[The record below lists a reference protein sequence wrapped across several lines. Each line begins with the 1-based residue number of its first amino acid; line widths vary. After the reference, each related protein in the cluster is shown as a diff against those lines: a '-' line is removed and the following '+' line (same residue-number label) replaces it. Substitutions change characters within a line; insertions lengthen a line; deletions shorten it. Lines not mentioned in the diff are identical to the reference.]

1 MVRSMTGPFRSTIQ
15 RLLTLALVALC
26 PTFLQPW
33 GTLRPRTQL
42 RAAQLEYFE
51 VYTKDE
57 FLKLLQER
65 PTEQRSVG
73 EQEKIE
79 RMVSFLEAK
88 NPTARAAESMLLV
101 GRWQLAFC
109 GVNRGLKVQPV
120 LDALKEESLPKTSEI
135 QSVSL
140 EIFQDYSM
148 KTEIVAAG
156 SSFARQSPLKKPPPR
171 GEVLK
176 EEEGFKR
183 YVKVTYLDDD
193 LLILRGRGASEVYRK
208 VP

>member
-1 MVRSMTGPFRSTIQ
+1 
-15 RLLTLALVALC
+15 
-26 PTFLQPW
+26 
-33 GTLRPRTQL
+33 
-42 RAAQLEYFE
+42 
-51 VYTKDE
+51 
-57 FLKLLQER
+57 
-65 PTEQRSVG
+65 
-73 EQEKIE
+73 
-79 RMVSFLEAK
+79 MVSFLEAK